1 MARKPRIEY
10 EGAFYHVITRGNRR
24 EKIFRDRKDFLK
36 YLDILTHY
44 KKHHQFYLYSYV
56 LMSNHIHLLVETKKI
71 PLSKIQQGINQS
83 YTMYFNRRHKTIG
96 HLFHGRYKAILCD
109 MDAYLLSLVKYIH
122 MNPVK
127 AGMARDL
134 RGYRW
139 SSHGDYAGKGKNN
152 SIVET
157 DRVLRMFSEDKAMS
171 RKLYREFMGNG
182 INVKR
187 DDIYKTIDRR
197 VLGNEEF
204 LDSVMENHDV
214 EIKKKMKVKEYTLG
228 DIANGVERITGIK
241 LKELRTHNKV
251 KHIAI
256 ARKLFIL
263 VAGEYSYVSNEIAEY
278 IMRDPAIIS
287 RALRDIKQLEED
299 VGKVVMQLKNVNLQA

>member
-1 MARKPRIEY
+1 MLKLIPVSLSVRNGDIVRKPRIEY
-10 EGAFYHVITRGNRR
+10 EGAFYHMITRGNRR
-24 EKIFRDRKDFLK
+24 EQIFRDRKDFLK
-36 YLDILTHY
+36 YPDILTHY
-44 KKHHQFYLYSYV
+44 KKRYEFYLYSYV

-83 YTMYFNRRHKTIG
+83 YTMYFNRGHKTIG

-139 SSHGDYAGKGKNN
+139 SSHGDYAGKGENN

-157 DRVLRMFSEDKAMS
+157 DRVLRMFSENKAMS

-182 INVKR
+182 INVKG

-214 EIKKKMKVKEYTLG
+214 EIKKKRKAKEYTLG
-228 DIANGVERITGIK
+228 EIAKGVERITGIK
-241 LKELRTHNKV
+241 LKELRKHNKV
-251 KHIAI
+251 KWV
-256 ARKLFIL
+256 F
-263 VAGEYSYVSNEIAEY
+263 V
-278 IMRDPAIIS
+278 
-287 RALRDIKQLEED
+287 
-299 VGKVVMQLKNVNLQA
+299 KVCG